1 MSSPEAAHKD
11 APNATPPAA
20 DPPAVRLS
28 RTNWIARLTRTDT
41 GVPLLP
47 PEFVIEQGLLVQ
59 IVDVRDDEE
68 MIGPLGHIPGV
79 TWVPYA
85 EIQRVAQVLPPDAM
99 VVLVC
104 RSGDRSVEAV
114 RELEARGMTFVAAM
128 EGGMVAWKKMGFAIA
143 RDVSYRERTAQ
154 TLTWNPR
161 ALAVPAAPAGQAAHA
176 PAAERLALPQIL
188 EHVGDPRAVR
198 WVKMGA
204 FLLHGKISC
213 VDGRDDNGVVG
224 TPGGD
229 AGEFLLALA
238 AAELVTSK
246 PISRAAQKTLLA
258 AYMDAFGHFY
268 LHSDTAALNRF
279 ILSMRSD
286 PRLADE
292 LPPRTTQGPGWRK
305 YMACPPEKLRA
316 IMLEH
321 LLVPEHIG
329 CGHLRLMLQNS
340 DEYGIRSE
348 LVLGMIEEYY
358 KQLWAGAIETQFV
371 VLGGGH
377 LEGAVVS
384 VRIEREIWPFTCIPL
399 VSPACNG
406 TQMFVSHPEVTAY
419 LRRNIAAFMTTRPE
433 TGVGRADLDA
443 LLEKMTVLGQKQ
455 LEATLARLAPGLP
468 VFEARFES
476 EHSFAVTG
484 G

>member
-1 MSSPEAAHKD
+1 MNSPESTQKD
-11 APNATPPAA
+11 ASTATPPAA
-20 DPPAVRLS
+20 EPPALRLT
-28 RTNWIARLTRTDT
+28 RTNWVSRLTRTDT

-47 PEFVIEQGLLVQ
+47 PEFVVEQGLLVH
-59 IVDVRDDEE
+59 IVDVRDEEE

-79 TWVPYA
+79 TWVPRA
-85 EIQRVAQVLPPDAM
+85 EIDRVAQLLPADAM
-99 VVLVC
+99 LVLVC
-104 RSGDRSVEAV
+104 RTGESSIDAV
-114 RELEARGMTFVAAM
+114 RALEARGMTFVAAM

-143 RDVSYRERTAQ
+143 RDIAFRDRTAQ
-154 TLTWNPR
+154 VLTVKPP
-161 ALAVPAAPAGQAAHA
+161 LPTPPPDAG
-176 PAAERLALPQIL
+176 PVRLTLPQIL

-213 VDGRDDNGVVG
+213 VDGRDDHGVVG

-238 AAELVTSK
+238 AAELLTGK
-246 PISRAAQKTLLA
+246 PIPRAAHKALFA

-268 LHSDTAALNRF
+268 LHSDTITLNRF
-279 ILSMRSD
+279 ILAMRDD

-292 LPPRTTQGPGWRK
+292 LPPPATQGAAWRK
-305 YMACPPEKLRA
+305 YIACPPEKLRPF
-316 IMLEH
+316 MLEH
-321 LLVPEHIG
+321 LLRAEHIG

-340 DEYGIRSE
+340 DEYGVRSE
-348 LVLGMIEEYY
+348 LVLETIEEYY
-358 KQLWAGAIETQFV
+358 KQLWSGAIETQFV

-377 LEGAVVS
+377 QEGAVVN
-384 VRIEREIWPFTCIPL
+384 VQIDQEVWPFTCIPL

-406 TQMFVSHPEVTAY
+406 TQMFVNHPEVTAY

-433 TGVGRADLDA
+433 TGVGREQRDELVDKIT
-443 LLEKMTVLGQKQ
+443 LLGQKQ

-468 VFEARFES
+468 IFEARFES